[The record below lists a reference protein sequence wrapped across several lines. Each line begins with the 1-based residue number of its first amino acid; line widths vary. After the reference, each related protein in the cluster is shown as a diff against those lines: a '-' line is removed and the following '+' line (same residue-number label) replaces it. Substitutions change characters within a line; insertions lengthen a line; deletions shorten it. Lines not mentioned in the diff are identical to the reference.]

1 MKTIYTF
8 TLLLFCSQTFAQA
21 DSIVI
26 KKIHK
31 TVEQINKDSGYTTR
45 TLDNEEFMGQMTDGG
60 GQVTGYFK
68 KEQLVKIDE
77 FIGLSSCVNN
87 TTYYLKDNKL
97 IFAYTQGKEFQYV
110 DSIATFN
117 SSIQTVTMEC
127 RFYFENGKMI
137 KSIFKGATRC
147 GGPPLDSWAKNCM
160 DNTTRYISLFTKKK

>member
-1 MKTIYTF
+1 M

-26 KKIHK
+26 KKIRK
-31 TVEQINKDSGYTTR
+31 TVEQINKDCGYTIKI
-45 TLDNEEFMGQMTDGG
+45 LDNEEFMGQITDGG

-68 KEQLVKIDE
+68 KGQLVKIDE
-77 FIGLSSCVNN
+77 FIGLSSCVNT

-97 IFAYTQGKEFQYV
+97 IFVYTQGKEFQYV

-127 RFYFENGKMI
+127 RFYFENDKMI
-137 KSIFKGATRC
+137 ESIFKGATRC
-147 GGPPLDSWAKNCM
+147 GGPPLDSWAKNYL
-160 DNTTRYISLFTKKK
+160 DDTTRYIDLFTKKK